1 MPKYK
6 LKDEVNFD
14 DIYDY
19 FTYRDSFNY
28 VLMYGQEDIK
38 FLYLDIS
45 DRTFKFVNGE
55 FTSGKRLIKKLLK
68 LNMLEEIEN
77 DKF

>member
-14 DIYDY
+14 DVEEY
-19 FTYRDSFNY
+19 FTYRDSLNY
-28 VLMYGQEDIK
+28 VLMYGQEELK
-38 FLYLDIS
+38 FLRLNIS

-55 FTSGKRLIKKLLK
+55 FPSGKRLIKKLLK
-68 LNMLEEIEN
+68 LNMLEEG
-77 DKF
+77 